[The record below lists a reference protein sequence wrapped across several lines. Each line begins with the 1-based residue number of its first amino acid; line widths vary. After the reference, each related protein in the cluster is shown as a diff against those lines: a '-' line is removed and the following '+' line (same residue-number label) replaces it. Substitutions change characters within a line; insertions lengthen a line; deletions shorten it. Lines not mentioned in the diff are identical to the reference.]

1 MWLFLVLVA
10 AAVVEGRNITPD
22 DIARGRELCN
32 QQCGMLTASSR
43 ATCLRVCWRNYFA
56 SLNGS
61 KSLPTQVRGP
71 RVARHKRSSATRDA
85 VFFFLATILG
95 LAVSI

>member
-1 MWLFLVLVA
+1 MWVVLVLLAVA
-10 AAVVEGRNITPD
+10 LVESRNITPD

-32 QQCGMLTASSR
+32 QQCGMLTANSR

-61 KSLPTQVRGP
+61 KSLPNQVRGP
-71 RVARHKRSSATRDA
+71 HVARHRRSSATRDA
-85 VFFFLATILG
+85 VCFFFLAAAMVVLI
-95 LAVSI
+95 